1 MRENPRSKNYIV
13 DRMRQHTVDILT
25 KDFSDFTFP
34 IEKKAWNYFNETE
47 QTGNI
52 ISESASK
59 KRGWPCKTSIKYSK
73 SGTSSVNNVVDISLK
88 TGKDLANYLLSY

>member
-59 KRGWPCKTSIKYSK
+59 KEADHVKLQLNIQKWHI
-73 SGTSSVNNVVDISLK
+73 IS
-88 TGKDLANYLLSY
+88 